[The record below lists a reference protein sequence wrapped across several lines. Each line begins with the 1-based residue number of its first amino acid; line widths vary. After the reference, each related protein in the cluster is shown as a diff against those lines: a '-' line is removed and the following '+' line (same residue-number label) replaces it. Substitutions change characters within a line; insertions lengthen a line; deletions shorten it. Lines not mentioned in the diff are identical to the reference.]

1 MTDKPE
7 MTEIKTMWSES
18 LLESLYVALRKTA
31 EDKVVLEVLDE
42 LKAKE
47 YDDDYIINKAKRKVG
62 PAAGERVEALLAG
75 KSTNA
80 STGKPEMSKADI
92 ARANAAKKR
101 GESGLVGKLKG
112 MFGKD

>member
-18 LLESLYVALRKTA
+18 LLESLYVALKKEK
-31 EDKVVLEVLDE
+31 EDKLVKEVLDD

-47 YDDDYIINKAKRKVG
+47 YDNEYILNKVKRKVG
-62 PAAGERVEALLAG
+62 PAAATRVEALL
-75 KSTNA
+75 
-80 STGKPEMSKADI
+80 TGKTMDDVAQPGMSKADI

-101 GESGLVGKLKG
+101 AKEGIVGKIKNI
-112 MFGKD
+112 FGGK